1 MTLYG
6 AVDVIGAVGRMIN
19 MKKLKR
25 RVYKNL
31 NTSPILEKL
40 QELEERVIQKRRRID
55 AEVAKQIDQIKN
67 RG

>member
-1 MTLYG
+1 
-6 AVDVIGAVGRMIN
+6 